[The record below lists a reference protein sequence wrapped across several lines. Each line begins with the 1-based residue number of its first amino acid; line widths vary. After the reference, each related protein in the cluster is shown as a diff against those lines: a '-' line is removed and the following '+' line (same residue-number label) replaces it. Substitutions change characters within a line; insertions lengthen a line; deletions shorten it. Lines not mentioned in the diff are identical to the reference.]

1 MQRERWM
8 KRFDNWVT
16 TRTAVVAIAA
26 GAALGGMGAA
36 CAQGAN
42 AISQVLLY
50 PGGAQ
55 VERALTAPAGTG
67 VARFAC
73 LSPYLERDTLQ
84 AEAAPGVSLGDL
96 QLELLP
102 VEQVP
107 ECQRVSPRIKELE
120 QQRSAVDAE
129 MGGVDLALKYLR
141 SVTDRD
147 GKPGVALNA
156 SVESLRRSGQELL
169 NREKALQARIA
180 ELDQQLRI
188 ARAAEPATS
197 GQVGVV
203 QLRLSS
209 PTAVTVK
216 LTYRVRNSGWTPQYR
231 GRLDTTKGTL
241 TVERLARVAQGS
253 GEDWN
258 DVRLRLSTE
267 QPRQAVAPRGLPLW
281 RLSMAPPPM
290 PLSPAIAP
298 APAYQEFRPAPAM
311 AAPAPAAPPPFRR
324 GAGDAATVA
333 PPVVVNFDASVFQ
346 GEFAAEYALP
356 QPVTLKGNGQEL
368 SLTLGQQTLEAR
380 LIARVQPQVE
390 AQAYLFA
397 EAKRPAGAF
406 PNGPM
411 QLYRDGS
418 LIGSVPFNPNDGT
431 AWTLPFGTDDWL
443 RVDVSPEQR
452 DGSESGLIAARRER
466 VVTRQ
471 WAIENRRNRPVTL
484 QVFEAAPV
492 GEHTDIRVQTQF
504 SPAVT
509 QSDWGNRPGVQLWE
523 LPLEPGRT
531 QRFSAVYRIS
541 VPKDANVLGLP

>member
-1 MQRERWM
+1 M
-8 KRFDNWVT
+8 KRFGNVN
-16 TRTAVVAIAA
+16 RGRSAAVAVVVL

-36 CAQGAN
+36 RAQGAS

-55 VERALTAPAGTG
+55 VERTLTAPAGTG

-73 LSPYLERDTLQ
+73 LSPYLDRDTLQ

-169 NREKALQARIA
+169 TREKALQTRIA

-188 ARAAEPATS
+188 ARAAEPAVS

-209 PTAVTVK
+209 PTTVPVK
-216 LTYRVRNSGWTPQYR
+216 LSYRVRNSGWTPQYR

-267 QPRQAVAPRGLPLW
+267 QPRQAIAPRGLPIW
-281 RLSMAPPPM
+281 RISMAPPPTVSSADTRRYAE
-290 PLSPAIAP
+290 SPAPMMAM
-298 APAYQEFRPAPAM
+298 AAAAPAM
-311 AAPAPAAPPPFRR
+311 VMRP
-324 GAGDAATVA
+324 GTGQQELS

-356 QPVTLKGNGQEL
+356 QPVTLRGNGQEL
-368 SLTLGQQTLEAR
+368 SLTLGQQTLDAR
-380 LIARVQPQVE
+380 LIARVQPQIE

-418 LIGSVPFNPNDGT
+418 LIGSIPFRPNDGT
-431 AWTLPFGTDDWL
+431 EWTLPFGTDDWL

-452 DGSESGLIAARRER
+452 DGADTGLIATRRER
-466 VVTRQ
+466 IVTRQ
-471 WAIENRRNRPVTL
+471 WAIENRRTRAVTV
-484 QVFEAAPV
+484 QVLEAAPV
-492 GEHTDIRVQTQF
+492 GEHADIRVQTQF

-509 QSDWGNRPGVQLWE
+509 QSDWGSRPGVQLWE

>member
-1 MQRERWM
+1 M
-8 KRFDNWVT
+8 KRFDSRIT
-16 TRTAVVAIAA
+16 TRAAAVTIVL
-26 GAALGGMGAA
+26 GAALGGMGGAR
-36 CAQGAN
+36 AQGAS

-55 VERALTAPAGTG
+55 VERTLTAPAGTG

-169 NREKALQARIA
+169 TRERALQTRIA
-180 ELDQQLRI
+180 ELEQQLRI
-188 ARAAEPATS
+188 ARAAEPALS

-203 QLRLSS
+203 LLRLSS
-209 PTAVTVK
+209 PTAVPVK
-216 LTYRVRNSGWTPQYR
+216 LSYRVRNSGWTPQYR
-231 GRLDTTKGTL
+231 GRLDTAKGTL

-267 QPRQAVAPRGLPLW
+267 QPRQAIAPRALSIW
-281 RLSMAPPPM
+281 RISMAPPPVPVSAPPM
-290 PLSPAIAP
+290 PQGFYP
-298 APAYQEFRPAPAM
+298 APVM
-311 AAPAPAAPPPFRR
+311 SAPAPAAPPPMFRR
-324 GAGDAATVA
+324 AGDNSTAE

-356 QPVTLKGNGQEL
+356 QPVTLRGNGQEL
-368 SLTLGQQTLEAR
+368 SLTLGQQTLDAR
-380 LIARVQPQVE
+380 LIARVQPQIE

-418 LIGSVPFNPNDGT
+418 LIGSTPFRPNDGT
-431 AWTLPFGTDDWL
+431 EWTLPFGTDDWL

-452 DGSESGLIAARRER
+452 DGAETGLIATRRER

-471 WAIENRRNRPVTL
+471 WAIENRRTRPVTL
-484 QVFEAAPV
+484 QVLEAAPV
-492 GEHTDIRVQTQF
+492 GEHADIRVQTQF

-509 QSDWGNRPGVQLWE
+509 QSDWNNRPGVQLWE

-541 VPKDANVLGLP
+541 VPRDANVLGLP

>member
-1 MQRERWM
+1 M
-8 KRFDNWVT
+8 KRFGNVN
-16 TRTAVVAIAA
+16 TRRSAAVAVVVL
-26 GAALGGMGAA
+26 GAALGGVGAA
-36 CAQGAN
+36 RAQGAS

-55 VERALTAPAGTG
+55 VERTLTAPAGTG

-73 LSPYLERDTLQ
+73 LSPYLDRDTLQ

-120 QQRSAVDAE
+120 QQRTAVDAE

-169 NREKALQARIA
+169 TREKALQMRIA

-188 ARAAEPATS
+188 ARAAEPAVS
-197 GQVGVV
+197 GRVGVV

-209 PTAVTVK
+209 PTTVPVK
-216 LTYRVRNSGWTPQYR
+216 LSYRVRNSGWTPQYR

-267 QPRQAVAPRGLPLW
+267 QPRQAIAPRELPIW
-281 RLSMAPPPM
+281 RISMAPPPTVSSADTRRYAE
-290 PLSPAIAP
+290 SPAP
-298 APAYQEFRPAPAM
+298 MMAM
-311 AAPAPAAPPPFRR
+311 AAAAPMVMRP
-324 GAGDAATVA
+324 GTGQQELS

-356 QPVTLKGNGQEL
+356 QPVTLRGNGQEL
-368 SLTLGQQTLEAR
+368 SLTLGQQTLDAR
-380 LIARVQPQVE
+380 LIARVQPQIE

-418 LIGSVPFNPNDGT
+418 LIGSIPFRPNDGT
-431 AWTLPFGTDDWL
+431 EWTLPFGTDDWL
-443 RVDVSPEQR
+443 RVDVNPEQR
-452 DGSESGLIAARRER
+452 DGADTGLIATRRER
-466 VVTRQ
+466 IVTRQ
-471 WAIENRRNRPVTL
+471 WAIENRRTRPVTV
-484 QVFEAAPV
+484 QVLEAAPV
-492 GEHTDIRVQTQF
+492 GEHADIRVQTQF

-509 QSDWGNRPGVQLWE
+509 QPDWGNRPGVQLWE
-523 LPLEPGRT
+523 LLLEPGRT

>member
-1 MQRERWM
+1 M
-8 KRFDNWVT
+8 KRFGNVN
-16 TRTAVVAIAA
+16 TRRSAAVAVVVL

-36 CAQGAN
+36 RAQGAS

-55 VERALTAPAGTG
+55 VERTLTAPAGTG

-73 LSPYLERDTLQ
+73 LSPYLDRDTLQ

-120 QQRSAVDAE
+120 QQRTAVDAE

-169 NREKALQARIA
+169 TREKALQMRIA

-188 ARAAEPATS
+188 ARAAEPAVS
-197 GQVGVV
+197 GRVGVV

-209 PTAVTVK
+209 PTTVPVK
-216 LTYRVRNSGWTPQYR
+216 LSYRVRNSGWTPQYR

-267 QPRQAVAPRGLPLW
+267 QPRQAIAPRELPIW
-281 RLSMAPPPM
+281 RISMAPPPTVSSADTRRYAE
-290 PLSPAIAP
+290 SPAP
-298 APAYQEFRPAPAM
+298 MMAM
-311 AAPAPAAPPPFRR
+311 AAAAPMVMRP
-324 GAGDAATVA
+324 GTGQQELS

-356 QPVTLKGNGQEL
+356 QPVTLRGNGQEL
-368 SLTLGQQTLEAR
+368 SLTLGQQTLDAR
-380 LIARVQPQVE
+380 LIARVQPQIE

-418 LIGSVPFNPNDGT
+418 LIGSIPFRPNDGT
-431 AWTLPFGTDDWL
+431 EWTLPFGTDDWL
-443 RVDVSPEQR
+443 RVDVNPEQR
-452 DGSESGLIAARRER
+452 DGADTGLIATRRER
-466 VVTRQ
+466 IVTRQ
-471 WAIENRRNRPVTL
+471 WAIENRRTRPVTV
-484 QVFEAAPV
+484 QVLEAAPV
-492 GEHTDIRVQTQF
+492 GEHADIRVQTQF

-509 QSDWGNRPGVQLWE
+509 QPDWGNRPGVQLWE
-523 LPLEPGRT
+523 LLLEPGRT

>member
-1 MQRERWM
+1 M
-8 KRFDNWVT
+8 KRFGNVNM
-16 TRTAVVAIAA
+16 RRSAAVAVVVL
-26 GAALGGMGAA
+26 GAALGVMGAA
-36 CAQGAN
+36 RAQGAS

-55 VERALTAPAGTG
+55 VERTLTAPAGTG
-67 VARFAC
+67 VVRFAC
-73 LSPYLERDTLQ
+73 LSAYLDRDTLQ

-169 NREKALQARIA
+169 TREKALQTRIA

-188 ARAAEPATS
+188 ARAAEPAVS

-209 PTAVTVK
+209 PTTVPVK
-216 LTYRVRNSGWTPQYR
+216 LSYRVRNSGWTPQYR

-267 QPRQAVAPRGLPLW
+267 QPRQAIAPRGLPIW
-281 RLSMAPPPM
+281 RISMAPPPTVSSADTRRYAE
-290 PLSPAIAP
+290 SPAPMMAM
-298 APAYQEFRPAPAM
+298 AAAAPAM
-311 AAPAPAAPPPFRR
+311 VMRP
-324 GAGDAATVA
+324 GTGQQELS

-356 QPVTLKGNGQEL
+356 QPVTLRGNGQEL
-368 SLTLGQQTLEAR
+368 SLTLGQQTLDAR
-380 LIARVQPQVE
+380 LIARVQPQIE

-406 PNGPM
+406 TNGPM

-418 LIGSVPFNPNDGT
+418 LIGSIPFRPNDGT
-431 AWTLPFGTDDWL
+431 EWTLPFGTDDWL

-452 DGSESGLIAARRER
+452 DGADTGLIATRRER
-466 VVTRQ
+466 IVTRQ
-471 WAIENRRNRPVTL
+471 WAIENRRTRAVTV
-484 QVFEAAPV
+484 QVLEAAPV
-492 GEHTDIRVQTQF
+492 GEHADIRVQTQF

-509 QSDWGNRPGVQLWE
+509 QSDWGSRPGVQLWE